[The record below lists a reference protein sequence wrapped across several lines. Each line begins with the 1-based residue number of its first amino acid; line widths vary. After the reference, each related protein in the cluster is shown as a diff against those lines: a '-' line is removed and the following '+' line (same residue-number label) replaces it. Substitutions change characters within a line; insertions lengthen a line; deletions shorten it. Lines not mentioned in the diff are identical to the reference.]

1 MQVTE
6 TRLHKNVRMRAL
18 IYNDFGKGYRM
29 KNTCVKLK
37 TLETTIF
44 VTAMKPFKIIAWFVD
59 DLRISLFL

>member
-29 KNTCVKLK
+29 KNT
-37 TLETTIF
+37 
-44 VTAMKPFKIIAWFVD
+44 
-59 DLRISLFL
+59 